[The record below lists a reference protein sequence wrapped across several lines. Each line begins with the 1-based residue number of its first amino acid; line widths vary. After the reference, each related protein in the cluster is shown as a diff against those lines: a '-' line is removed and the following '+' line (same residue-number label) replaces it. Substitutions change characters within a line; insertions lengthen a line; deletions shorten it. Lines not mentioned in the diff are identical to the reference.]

1 MSQILEKDFEHSE
14 TNMPNRGQVFKA
26 LLESEKE
33 LSEKLDLIKTT
44 GKSINV
50 PSYFNTQYENIHD
63 STFNTRKSN
72 NLNVGNKYLL
82 SPKY

>member
-50 PSYFNTQYENIHD
+50 PVILTPSMKIFMTLLLIPENQTI
-63 STFNTRKSN
+63 
-72 NLNVGNKYLL
+72 
-82 SPKY
+82 